1 LPDTNTFQTQKNN
14 GGNTMQRIQ
23 IPRKAKPTEDIPAA
37 DLNAWGYPDANKW
50 SFVGYG
56 NTMGD
61 KDLAWWVKA

>member
-1 LPDTNTFQTQKNN
+1 
-14 GGNTMQRIQ
+14 MQRIQ

-37 DLNAWGYPDANKW
+37 DLNAWGYPDASKW